1 MLKQGNGLRFVA
13 HFGQAQCVVV
23 EDCGIVRIDRVK
35 LLEEVEGARKL
46 ALAGEGDGLFV
57 GWGHVAIFSQPTN
70 RSSGSVMAI
79 EGDYMIGR
87 QPTKHRHRTRTCAG
101 CNYGCVGALQSVEH
115 GGIVTEKLVPYWVGN
130 VAHVH
135 FPAKGFRMTPDPI
148 ATAYVQIVVRPASA
162 KVIALT
168 RRTKR

>member
-1 MLKQGNGLRFVA
+1 
-13 HFGQAQCVVV
+13 
-23 EDCGIVRIDRVK
+23 VK